1 MITALIGIGYRI
13 CNTVDTQ
20 QLLQQGIG
28 AAKAG
33 QRDEARQLLKRVVS
47 VDKRNEQAWLWL
59 SAVLDDPAQQRTC
72 LEYVL
77 HINPNNKQ
85 AQQGLHWITQK
96 QARAST
102 KTETQQPESTQ
113 VPPPNPPARKEEK
126 PDLPPSTGR
135 LGGESRVK
143 VPNPATPHQ
152 KTQRT
157 LAQRLSEAQT
167 KKDSVATDAVHQAN
181 VGAQHA
187 KAHATPLPQT
197 NKRTPTTQPD
207 ISTLCPFCGAQTKHE
222 QRTCP
227 QCKNSLLYEYASN
240 RNSVSLSFLGG
251 IWGIASLFFVSLHV
265 KLIDDDP
272 KFFIP
277 LFAGMVSFG
286 IAVALLQRYRWAYF
300 IIILGVLLLVIM
312 PIRDYIWPFLLLF
325 FVLIPRSYRD
335 FYGPKKRLIPRLS
348 QGKHQEHYD
357 MGVQYKERG
366 MWFLAA
372 KEWEIAVSQQPGDA
386 TYHRALGLAYTH
398 LKQFDKALTEFQ
410 TILSIVPDNQ
420 HAHNMIRRIEQLQEK
435 Q

>member
-1 MITALIGIGYRI
+1 M
-13 CNTVDTQ
+13 DTQ

-33 QRDEARQLLKRVVS
+33 RRDEARQLLKRVVS
-47 VDKRNEQAWLWL
+47 VDKRNEHAWLWL
-59 SAVLDDPAQQRTC
+59 SAVLDDPTQQRTC

-77 HINPNNKQ
+77 RINPDNKQ
-85 AQQGLHWITQK
+85 AQQGLHWLTQK
-96 QARAST
+96 QARAR
-102 KTETQQPESTQ
+102 TEQATQQAPTQ
-113 VPPPNPPARKEEK
+113 HHTTEVPKE
-126 PDLPPSTGR
+126 PH
-135 LGGESRVK
+135 
-143 VPNPATPHQ
+143 PATPQHGIAS
-152 KTQRT
+152 QRYAAEVPKGSQAAISQQGAKKT

-167 KKDSVATDAVHQAN
+167 KQDGAATDEVHQAN
-181 VGAQHA
+181 IGMQDAT
-187 KAHATPLPQT
+187 AHATPLPQVEKKPAT
-197 NKRTPTTQPD
+197 RLD
-207 ISTLCPFCGAQTKHE
+207 ISMLCPFCGAQTKRE

-227 QCKNSLLYEYASN
+227 QCKNSLEYEYASS
-240 RNSVSLSFLGG
+240 RNSVSLSFLGS

-300 IIILGVLLLVIM
+300 IIIIAVLFLLIM

-325 FVLIPRSYRD
+325 LVLIPRSYRD

-357 MGVQYKERG
+357 MGAHYKERG

-372 KEWEIAVSQQPGDA
+372 KEWEIAVSQQPSDA
-386 TYHRALGLAYTH
+386 TYHQALGLAYTR

-410 TILSIVPDNQ
+410 TVLRIVPDNQ
-420 HAHNMIRRIEQLQEK
+420 HAQNMIRRVEALQEK